1 MCDGHVFFFFRGRNQ
16 KLPCDIC
23 HKEFRSDKLKKHR
36 EVCKKRLPPAKPPK
50 SQRKKETCPYC
61 KKKFERLAK
70 HACSAKKYK
79 PKKRPDNLKK
89 FFPNKKNI
97 KSCSDLSDVSITT
110 ITISDEERSE
120 EEQERQSDREF
131 IDDDTEVIESAT
143 EHRRVDND
151 EVRDR
156 LKDLGMEIET
166 ETAIKC
172 KWCEE
177 EVYNITEHEKNCKEK
192 KLPCFRCGELFP
204 PHVIK
209 VHHRLC
215 KKINNH
221 KIPVVESSITVS
233 CYKCK
238 QDISITNIKDHAK
251 NCKAPKKKKPPQ
263 KKKKK
268 KDGNPTDPPPPP
280 ADGDGDNEGNDAAQ
294 VERLARQRKGTFFML
309 NFHGARKYNIIKRLL
324 VYNEEKDDYV
334 IKDWIKQIVLANE
347 FGSGP
352 MPHPHTHAVV
362 TTKEKM
368 NFAQFKEQWKK
379 ETKIKIA
386 DIQRSK
392 NFSTDVKYVTKED
405 YRPII
410 FNIDWDVTSVLC
422 RAYITAEKYERLV
435 QSTYPYVNLAPFQR
449 TSFKGLYDEFLGH
462 RRHTERQR
470 FYESVTLRPWQQK
483 MLKVIEYCDSP
494 RQIIWLIDPVGNNGK
509 TFLSYY
515 LRDMMEAMRVPN
527 ANSNDFAFAYNYEKI
542 VVFDYTR
549 ESKDHI
555 NYDLLEDLKNGSIWS
570 PKYQSAV
577 KSWQFNAKVVCF
589 ANFPPKF
596 EALSY
601 DRWYV
606 LELKD
611 GKVRK
616 TRIPQPQPPATPY
629 IVEDTLPDLPTLDF
643 SSSDPEPEP
652 EPLRAFPVG
661 QYLDSTF
668 VVIEQPE

>member
-1 MCDGHVFFFFRGRNQ
+1 MHKKF
-16 KLPCDIC
+16 PCDLC
-23 HKEFRSDKLKKHR
+23 KKVFRSDKLKKHR

-50 SQRKKETCPYC
+50 NQRKKETCPYC

-79 PKKRPDNLKK
+79 PKKKPDDLKK

-97 KSCSDLSDVSITT
+97 KSSSDLSDVSIA

-120 EEQERQSDREF
+120 EEQERESDREF
-131 IDDDTEVIESAT
+131 LNDTEEIIESPT

-151 EVRDR
+151 EVRER
-156 LKDLGMEIET
+156 LRDLGHTIEMET
-166 ETAIKC
+166 PQKC
-172 KWCEE
+172 RWCEE
-177 EVYNITEHEKNCKEK
+177 DVYNITEHEKNCQHK
-192 KLPCFRCGELFP
+192 KFPCFNCGMLFTP
-204 PHVIK
+204 LVIK
-209 VHHRLC
+209 AHHKIC
-215 KKINNH
+215 KKIIR
-221 KIPVVESSITVS
+221 KPVIESSITVN
-233 CYKCK
+233 CYKCNEN
-238 QDISITNIKDHAK
+238 ISITNIKKHAAECPAKTKKSKK
-251 NCKAPKKKKPPQ
+251 NKKKK
-263 KKKKK
+263 
-268 KDGNPTDPPPPP
+268 NDPPVEETNQPPP
-280 ADGDGDNEGNDAAQ
+280 EDGGSGNEADPE
-294 VERLARQRKGTFFML
+294 VEAEKKARLRKGNFFML
-309 NFHGARKYNIIKRLL
+309 NFHGAKKYKILKRLL
-324 VYNEEKDDYV
+324 KYDEQSEQYV
-334 IKDWIKQIVLANE
+334 MKDWIKQLVLANE

-352 MPHPHTHAVV
+352 KPHPHTHAVIV
-362 TTKEKM
+362 TNDKL
-368 NFAQFKEQWKK
+368 NFEQFKKQWKK
-379 ETKIKIA
+379 ETIIKIA
-386 DIQRSK
+386 DLQRSK
-392 NFSTDVKYVTKED
+392 HFSTDVKYVTKED
-405 YRPII
+405 YRPIV
-410 FNIDWDVTSVLC
+410 FNVDWDLTSVLC
-422 RAYITAEKYERLV
+422 RAYLTAEKYERLI

-449 TSFKGLYDEFLGH
+449 SSFKGLYEEFLGYRH
-462 RRHTERQR
+462 HTERQR
-470 FYESVTLRPWQQK
+470 FYGSVTLRPWQEK

-515 LRDMMEAMRVPN
+515 LQDMMQAMRVPN
-527 ANSNDFAFAYNYEKI
+527 ANSNDFAFAYDYQKI

-577 KSWQFNAKVVCF
+577 KSWKFNVKVVCF

-596 EALSY
+596 EALSH

-616 TRIPQPQPPATPY
+616 TRIPQPQAPPTPY

-652 EPLRAFPVG
+652 EPEPLRAFPVG